1 MNAQGHLDACALKW
15 DVRADSPCF
24 PGAVCPSKISGIAG
38 RECVKIILVKFA
50 WKLYIYTV

>member
-1 MNAQGHLDACALKW
+1 MNAQGHLDVCALKW
-15 DVRADSPCF
+15 DVLTPRAF